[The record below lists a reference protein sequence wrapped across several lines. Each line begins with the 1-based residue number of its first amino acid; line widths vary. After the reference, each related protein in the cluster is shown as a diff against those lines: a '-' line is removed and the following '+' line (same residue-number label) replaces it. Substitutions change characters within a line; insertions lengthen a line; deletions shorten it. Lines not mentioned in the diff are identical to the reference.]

1 MCTRHRNCC
10 GAWNLELPSPRDRG
24 VKNVSV
30 TLSLGKVQG
39 RQNWSVIVRIVREQ
53 TGVVRDSLLT
63 VDLSG
68 VTLHWFVSLDII
80 SQTVH
85 R

>member
-1 MCTRHRNCC
+1 M
-10 GAWNLELPSPRDRG
+10 
-24 VKNVSV
+24 KNGSV

-53 TGVVRDSLLT
+53 TGVVRDSLLA
-63 VDLSG
+63 VDLCG
-68 VTLHWFVSLDII
+68 VTLHWFVSLNI

-85 R
+85 L